1 LIDDRGDW
9 RRRQD
14 DGGRRGRS
22 RSRSRSRD
30 RLTGG
35 GGGGGGS
42 GDHHHHHS
50 HHHHHQHHSSYRHHS
65 YKDSSRHNRDTSPGD
80 GDWRRDG
87 TNNNSN
93 NHNSNKPKS
102 APHSPMSS
110 GEIGELKLE
119 RQQQQNVRESV
130 ISNGDNGDN
139 KAPKEEEDVLVSL
152 GKIEDTIAKETAAVQ
167 SLEEKISTLKDE
179 EQKMLIALEK
189 MENQPPQMPAI
200 LLDTGK
206 DDDNDNGDVM
216 LVSSSENEKEEGE
229 GGGGKTKTKKKKNE
243 SAAANGN
250 DSSPEEEYEPV
261 PQKKRGRPPKKGKGN
276 NGGIIPPKA
285 PIKPAG
291 LQRAINILG
300 SYVSALDV
308 ECTTDRILKE
318 SAAKAKA
325 QHARFAHLA
334 PSIVVP
340 PATPP
345 GVAATAS
352 GNAETDMMD
361 ADNNNDNDITATRQD
376 RMNNTSIEQQNDMTA
391 AVPAT
396 IMTITSCQQHLQS
409 LMASGMKNLPPP
421 SPGISKV
428 LKSEFRSILEKHV
441 DAAILYR
448 AKFEAYRVRCAK
460 RAVELVEAEALAKQQ
475 AEREQQFLQEQQK
488 HHHHNHHHSQ
498 NSHSHTNLHGHHH
511 QQQQQ
516 QQQSLQPP
524 ISPTFSGGG
533 RTGARGRSGDI
544 VRSDLEEKMA
554 IMTLQ
559 AIELVRHMCDLPTQ
573 ALLSDRAARWMKGYR
588 DYNRLVEDPI
598 QEEYSRAL
606 IRPWTDEEKRTFME
620 RFLVHHKDFAR
631 IATFLPGRSVREIV
645 QLYYQIQYSDEF
657 SHTRRKY
664 LMRKRRERAEENTA
678 FRNGVLGMGMG
689 KGIAASMMP
698 LPSPS
703 SLPDNAAHEGGGGF
717 PAPAAAYEEWEQLG
731 TARSRGGGRRGR
743 GASSRPTSTA
753 ASVSEGW
760 TAGTIDDE
768 EMAMA
773 AAATA
778 DGYVE
783 TTLLQAPSAATQSE
797 GGGGGGGA
805 GSRSR
810 VDPAMD
816 KAFKQAVMMHGKDLK
831 AISAALG
838 GAKTVAAT
846 RLFWS
851 RHNSRLGLDQILVER
866 TQQIEEGGIFTRML
880 MDNDDDT
887 IMDEGTIAMEKVA
900 SSPGR
905 GSGRRKKAA
914 AAAAAAKKDE
924 EYQPAG
930 RGKAAGRGKNGGG
943 AVVSAA
949 AAGTKRGLTPRK
961 RGRTTSNNIAT
972 TSTPIIINGGDN
984 STVSTLPSLAGLM
997 PLIVR
1002 PQGVDAKVMEPGLSP
1017 FVARRSF
1024 DIVPVVVGEEDNNR
1038 YNIGTVSGN
1047 ELVAVGDGTVVAPS
1061 PVLANKEATPAAAG
1075 LLHVGMLR
1083 GATTTTT
1090 TTTTYDNDNV
1100 NVNAA
1105 DEGEVILNNSIP
1117 LALEGGE
1124 EPMMMTSPFAS
1135 NSILHQPPDDHD
1147 DNRHQ
1152 QEVQETPKI
1161 NQSSPLPQ
1169 ILPTVAASAV
1179 GSGLLAEATVGGV
1192 GVVDEGDGDYLG
1204 EDIIAA
1210 ARAVVPPKVA
1220 AQYRHHLLP
1229 GGTLHAKLGEEEAAQ
1244 VVALLEQPERL
1255 LLHGDLLSKV
1265 VTASADIASLVVQ
1278 EEQQQEGAYMS
1289 GDDDKDG
1296 DDDDDDGGG
1305 AGGGGGR
1312 GRKRRP
1318 GRPPSSW
1325 TGEEKGTFLAAF
1337 KAHGADWN
1345 DLQSAL
1351 PTKTMTQIKGYYRN
1365 YRLKL
1370 GLDALAPVG
1379 SPFPAK
1385 GRGRRP
1391 KIKTAREQEHGDDG
1405 LIGEMLGQQG
1415 STAGQGQGQGQQ
1427 QQQQQRQGLA
1437 HVLIAQQLAEA
1448 AMEQILRTTTAADPD
1463 VRAVVEAAAATA
1475 ATVVTSQV
1483 EEKEEGWGEAVKVG
1497 MEDGEK
1503 GKSG

>member
-1 LIDDRGDW
+1 L

-14 DGGRRGRS
+14 HGGSRERS

-35 GGGGGGS
+35 GGGGEGS

-50 HHHHHQHHSSYRHHS
+50 HHYKHQHNSFYRHHS
-65 YKDSSRHNRDTSPGD
+65 YKDSSRHNRDMSPGGD
-80 GDWRRDG
+80 DWRRDG
-87 TNNNSN
+87 TKNNNSN
-93 NHNSNKPKS
+93 NNSNKPKS

-110 GEIGELKLE
+110 GEIGELKLK
-119 RQQQQNVRESV
+119 RQQQQQNVRENG
-130 ISNGDNGDN
+130 ISNGDNT
-139 KAPKEEEDVLVSL
+139 APKEEEDVLVSL

-167 SLEEKISTLKDE
+167 SLEEKMSTLKDE
-179 EQKMLIALEK
+179 EQKMLSALEK
-189 MENQPPQMPAI
+189 MENQPPQVPAI

-206 DDDNDNGDVM
+206 DDDNDNGDAM
-216 LVSSSENEKEEGE
+216 LVSSSENEEEGE
-229 GGGGKTKTKKKKNE
+229 RIRGGGKTNNKKKKG

-250 DSSPEEEYEPV
+250 DSSSEEEYEPV
-261 PQKKRGRPPKKGKGN
+261 PQKKRGRPPKIRKGN
-276 NGGIIPPKA
+276 NGGVIPHKA
-285 PIKPAG
+285 PVKPAG
-291 LQRAINILG
+291 LQHAINILG
-300 SYVSALDV
+300 SYISALDV

-345 GVAATAS
+345 GIAATAS

-361 ADNNNDNDITATRQD
+361 ADNNDDNDTTATRQD
-376 RMNNTSIEQQNDMTA
+376 RMNNNSSIKQQDDMNA
-391 AVPAT
+391 AVSAT
-396 IMTITSCQQHLQS
+396 IMTTTSCQQHLQS
-409 LMASGMKNLPPP
+409 LLASGMKNIPPP

-441 DAAILYR
+441 DAAIVYR

-460 RAVELVEAEALAKQQ
+460 RAVELVEAAALAKQQ

-488 HHHHNHHHSQ
+488 HHNHHHSQ
-498 NSHSHTNLHGHHH
+498 NSHSHTNLYGHHH
-511 QQQQQ
+511 QQQQ

-524 ISPTFSGGG
+524 MSPTFSGGG

-588 DYNRLVEDPI
+588 DYNRLIEDPI
-598 QEEYSRAL
+598 EEEYSRAL
-606 IRPWTDEEKRTFME
+606 IRPWTDEEKRIFME

-689 KGIAASMMP
+689 KGIVASMMP
-698 LPSPS
+698 LPPP
-703 SLPDNAAHEGGGGF
+703 SLPGNAAHDRGGGF
-717 PAPAAAYEEWEQLG
+717 PAPAAAYGQGEQLG
-731 TARSRGGGRRGR
+731 TARSRGGRGR
-743 GASSRPTSTA
+743 GGASSRPTSTA

-797 GGGGGGGA
+797 GGGGGGA

-816 KAFKQAVMMHGKDLK
+816 EAFKQAVMMHGKDLK

-851 RHNSRLGLDQILVER
+851 RHNSRLGLDKILAER

-880 MDNDDDT
+880 MDYDDES
-887 IMDEGTIAMEKVA
+887 IMDEGTKAMEKVA

-905 GSGRRKKAA
+905 GIGRKKKGT
-914 AAAAAAKKDE
+914 AAAKKDE
-924 EYQPAG
+924 EYKPAG
-930 RGKAAGRGKNGGG
+930 GGKATRRGKNGGG

-949 AAGTKRGLTPRK
+949 AGTKRGSTPRK
-961 RGRTTSNNIAT
+961 RVRTTSKNIAT
-972 TSTPIIINGGDN
+972 TSTPIIINGGGS
-984 STVSTLPSLAGLM
+984 STMSSLPSLAGLM
-997 PLIVR
+997 PLVVLVQ
-1002 PQGVDAKVMEPGLSP
+1002 PQGVDGKVMEPGLSP
-1017 FVARRSF
+1017 FVARIPF
-1024 DIVPVVVGEEDNNR
+1024 DIVPVVVGEEDNN
-1038 YNIGTVSGN
+1038 NASFGTVSGN
-1047 ELVAVGDGTVVAPS
+1047 DLVAVGDGTAVAPS
-1061 PVLANKEATPAAAG
+1061 PVLANKEATPAAAA

-1083 GATTTTT
+1083 GATTTT
-1090 TTTTYDNDNV
+1090 NDDD
-1100 NVNAA
+1100 NAA
-1105 DEGEVILNNSIP
+1105 DQGEVILNNSIP
-1117 LALEGGE
+1117 LVLGGGE
-1124 EPMMMTSPFAS
+1124 ELMMMTSPFAS
-1135 NSILHQPPDDHD
+1135 NSSRHHPLD
-1147 DNRHQ
+1147 DNDDNQHR

-1161 NQSSPLPQ
+1161 NQSSPRP
-1169 ILPTVAASAV
+1169 PTIPPVAASAV
-1179 GSGLLAEATVGGV
+1179 ASGLLAEAAVVGV

-1210 ARAVVPPKVA
+1210 ARALVPPAVA

-1229 GGTLHAKLGEEEAAQ
+1229 GGTLYTKLGEEEAAQ

-1255 LLHGDLLSKV
+1255 LLHGDLLSKL
-1265 VTASADIASLVVQ
+1265 VTASADIASLAVQ
-1278 EEQQQEGAYMS
+1278 EEQQQQQEGNMS
-1289 GDDDKDG
+1289 GDDDEDG
-1296 DDDDDDGGG
+1296 DDDDDGGG
-1305 AGGGGGR
+1305 AGGSGGRGR

-1325 TGEEKGTFLAAF
+1325 TGEEKDAFLAAF

-1351 PTKTMTQIKGYYRN
+1351 PTKTITQIKGYYRN
-1365 YRLKL
+1365 YRSKL
-1370 GLDALAPVG
+1370 GLDALAPLG

-1405 LIGEMLGQQG
+1405 LIREMLDQQG
-1415 STAGQGQGQGQQ
+1415 STAGQGQQQ
-1427 QQQQQRQGLA
+1427 QQQLQQQRQGLA

-1448 AMEQILRTTTAADPD
+1448 AMEQILRTTAGSASVFVD
-1463 VRAVVEAAAATA
+1463 AAAA
-1475 ATVVTSQV
+1475 ATVVTSQEKEDKEKKAV
-1483 EEKEEGWGEAVKVG
+1483 TVVEVGMEKKEGVVRVVVVEGGEEKEMEGVPERNDK
-1497 MEDGEK
+1497 
-1503 GKSG
+1503 